1 MADTPDISEAT
12 RLLAEQAGLAK
23 ALKLFPDGVKAA
35 IERGSKP
42 IGDPPKGHVP
52 TASPAP
58 VFNPAAFEGRK

>member
-1 MADTPDISEAT
+1 MSDASDIPEST

-35 IERGSKP
+35 AERGLKP
-42 IGDPPKGHVP
+42 LGDPPKGHVP

-58 VFNPAAFEGRK
+58 VFDPAAFEGKK

>member
-1 MADTPDISEAT
+1 MGDASNISEST
-12 RLLAEQAGLAK
+12 RLLAEQAGLTK
-23 ALKLFPDGVKAA
+23 ALKLFPDGVKSA

-58 VFNPAAFEGRK
+58 VFNPAAFEGKK